1 MWFTRRRSFDADW
14 SRQRERDWE
23 LNRALRA
30 LRNALLFLLFS
41 FAVLAL
47 GFFRAWTK

>member
-1 MWFTRRRSFDADW
+1 MWFTRRRSFDAEW

-47 GFFRAWTK
+47 GFFRAWTR

>member
-1 MWFTRRRSFDADW
+1 VVYETTRVLTLNW

-47 GFFRAWTK
+47 GFFRAWTM